1 MKTHSNSK
9 RLALGTVQFGVDYGI
24 SNTRG
29 KVPREEVFQ
38 ILECAYLNGV
48 DTLDTAYN
56 YGESEKIIG
65 EFIKSTG
72 HGFKVISKLPTGK
85 SGEEIEQVL
94 DMSLK
99 NLNTDSVYGY
109 LFHDFNSFKKDS
121 SLLNTVLQIKETGK
135 ISKVGFSLYYPE
147 ELQYLIDKKVSF
159 DIIQIPYNIF
169 DQRFAEY
176 FDQLKKDGV
185 EIHVRSVFLQGL
197 FFLKPEELKDRFIEV
212 RPQIT
217 LLNSIAKR
225 LNLTISSL
233 CINFVL
239 NSKYIDK
246 IVIGVDNLSNLK
258 ENLDSLSDAKKVAQ
272 VNKELEGLRIE
283 NEQIILPTNWS

>member
-1 MKTHSNSK
+1 MKTHINSK
-9 RLALGTVQFGVDYGI
+9 LLALGTVQFGVDYGI

-29 KVPREEVFQ
+29 KVPKEEVFK
-38 ILECAYLNGV
+38 ILEFAYLNGV

-72 HGFKVISKLPTGK
+72 HRFKLISKLPKGK
-85 SGEEIEQVL
+85 NAEETRQIL
-94 DMSLK
+94 DKSLK
-99 NLNTDSVYGY
+99 NLNSESVYGY
-109 LFHDFNSFKKDS
+109 LFHDFNSFKENP
-121 SLLNTVLQIKETGK
+121 SLLDTILEMKERGK
-135 ISKVGFSLYYPE
+135 ILKFGFSLYHPE
-147 ELQYLIDKKVSF
+147 ELLYLLDNKIIF
-159 DIIQIPYNIF
+159 DIVQIPYNLF
-169 DQRFAEY
+169 DQRFGEY
-176 FDQLKKDGV
+176 FPRLKEAGV

-197 FFLKPEELKDRFIEV
+197 FFLKPEGLKDRFIEV

-217 LLNSIAKR
+217 LLNTIAKD

-239 NSKYIDK
+239 NNKYIDK

-258 ENLDSLSDAKKVAQ
+258 ENLDSLSGLKKVAQ
-272 VNKELEGLRIE
+272 VNRELEGLRIE
-283 NEQIILPTNWS
+283 NEQIFLPTNWR